1 MRQVPLY
8 GGQTELTGMK
18 TVYKYLITVA
28 VGLVIAFLAL
38 LARDVFHLTATVDFM
53 KAFCDAF
60 FVSGVVITCVGGL
73 VFVSNGGVF
82 DMIAYGVRTFFESFK
97 RNVTDRK
104 YRTYYDYKE
113 SKKDRK
119 TSFGYLLIV
128 GVIFI
133 VVSLVFLFL
142 YYKYLPA

>member
-1 MRQVPLY
+1 M
-8 GGQTELTGMK
+8 MK

-38 LARDVFHLTATVDFM
+38 LARNIFNLTATVDFM

-60 FVSGVVITCVGGL
+60 FVSGVVLVCVGGL

-82 DMIAYGVRTFFESFK
+82 DMLAYGIRTFFESFK
-97 RNVTDRK
+97 KNVTDRK
-104 YRTYYDYKE
+104 YRTYYEYKE

-119 TSFGYLLIV
+119 TSFSFLVIV
-128 GVIFI
+128 GVVFIAVSMIF
-133 VVSLVFLFL
+133 LVF
-142 YYKYLPA
+142 YYKYLPV

>member
-1 MRQVPLY
+1 
-8 GGQTELTGMK
+8 MK

-28 VGLVIAFLAL
+28 VGLVIAFFAL
-38 LARDVFHLTATVDFM
+38 LARDIFHLAATVDIM

-60 FVSGVVITCVGGL
+60 FVSGVLLTCIGGL

-82 DMIAYGVRTFFESFK
+82 DMLAYGVRTFFTAFK

-104 YRTYYDYKE
+104 YKDFYEYRE
-113 SKKDRK
+113 AKKGKKR
-119 TSFGYLLIV
+119 SFAFLLVV
-128 GVIFI
+128 GIAYI
-133 VVSLVFLFL
+133 AVSMVFLAL